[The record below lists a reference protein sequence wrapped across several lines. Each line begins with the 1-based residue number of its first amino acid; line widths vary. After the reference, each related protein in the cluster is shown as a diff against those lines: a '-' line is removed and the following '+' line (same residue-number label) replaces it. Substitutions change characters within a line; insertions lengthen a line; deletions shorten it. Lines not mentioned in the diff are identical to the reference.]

1 MAYRND
7 RDALQAHCDKLRR
20 ELKDAEVGSEELR
33 KLNEELESSLIAMGA
48 LRIGKAERQ
57 IATHRL
63 AKRSRLIGA
72 AVALSVVVLVLGGV
86 NLWVWQSRVEVEPVV
101 IDRSDVPIEYTA
113 AEVLAIEQGSHLDPA
128 SMPGVGGPDH
138 FSRDELVQ
146 LTRDIKALQVG
157 DKSPEIMSEV
167 IANFRSGESHL
178 VQRMRRNILLS
189 RSRAAVPLLLKQSK
203 KIGNG
208 HGGRES
214 AFLFTMLTGEHV
226 AGHSGLNEKTAVQ
239 LYREWYLG
247 ARESFTTKACD
258 MSDTRRRTVVRA
270 MLETMATGRGGNSN
284 QNNANGGYAR
294 RQSSDHE
301 FSATLCAG
309 MVDDLVSMLSEEG
322 LHTGATKMLGLLRK
336 KGDAPQLDALMHS
349 AMQSSATRLAA
360 LLARAQAGEPL
371 EQKVLLQLFAKEKD
385 PTLRERMI
393 RAMAKGDEGVVD
405 VLLAE
410 LEGPQSRA
418 ALDAL
423 VTFKSPKAIPQLRRM
438 LLASTGH
445 SASSKVARLLI
456 AIGTVEATEVLAEN
470 LKRQIRADGG
480 SNLKWA
486 LIHFQRSRGVR
497 AYNRDRTNA
506 ELRKAAREEL
516 AEWKKNK

>member
-1 MAYRND
+1 
-7 RDALQAHCDKLRR
+7 
-20 ELKDAEVGSEELR
+20 
-33 KLNEELESSLIAMGA
+33 
-48 LRIGKAERQ
+48 
-57 IATHRL
+57 
-63 AKRSRLIGA
+63 
-72 AVALSVVVLVLGGV
+72 
-86 NLWVWQSRVEVEPVV
+86 
-101 IDRSDVPIEYTA
+101 
-113 AEVLAIEQGSHLDPA
+113 
-128 SMPGVGGPDH
+128 
-138 FSRDELVQ
+138 
-146 LTRDIKALQVG
+146 
-157 DKSPEIMSEV
+157 
-167 IANFRSGESHL
+167 
-178 VQRMRRNILLS
+178 
-189 RSRAAVPLLLKQSK
+189 
-203 KIGNG
+203 
-208 HGGRES
+208 
-214 AFLFTMLTGEHV
+214 
-226 AGHSGLNEKTAVQ
+226 
-239 LYREWYLG
+239 
-247 ARESFTTKACD
+247 
-258 MSDTRRRTVVRA
+258 
-270 MLETMATGRGGNSN
+270 
-284 QNNANGGYAR
+284 
-294 RQSSDHE
+294 
-301 FSATLCAG
+301 
-309 MVDDLVSMLSEEG
+309 
-322 LHTGATKMLGLLRK
+322 MLGLLRK